1 MSSRNTSVKA
11 HTPGA
16 DPGSSAG
23 SGDEHLGHGLKPRHL
38 TMLALGGAIGAGLF
52 VGTGQGIRTAGPAIL
67 ISYALA
73 SLLVVMIMRMLGEM
87 SAASPRSGSFSV
99 YAERAFGRWAGFTVG
114 WLYWWM
120 LTIVLAVE
128 SAGAATI
135 AHGWWPDVPQWA
147 FALAIMVFFT
157 GANLLSVKVFGE
169 SEFWFAG
176 VKIFAIVAFLV
187 LGTLAIFGWLPDN
200 DAPGLANLTGQGG
213 FLPNGWTGVVTG
225 LLAVVFAFGGV
236 EVATIAAAES
246 DNPAQ
251 SVARAVRTIVWR
263 ILLFYIGSV
272 LVIVTLLPWDSD
284 AVGSGPYAAV
294 LDRIGIPG
302 TAVLMDI
309 IVFVALLSALNTMLY
324 GASRMVYSLAE
335 RGEGP
340 RALLAVSPG
349 GVPRKAVLA
358 SSAFGFVAVLLNVW
372 WPEQVFKHMLNSVGA
387 MLLFVWFAVA
397 ASQLVLR
404 KRYEREAPEKLVVRM
419 WLYPYLTWASLAAM
433 IAVLLLMIFGESDDA
448 RTQLASSTAVVVVIL
463 AIGLIR
469 ERRGRRG
476 GHDGRARGAAN
487 SVGGGPHGE

>member
-1 MSSRNTSVKA
+1 
-11 HTPGA
+11 
-16 DPGSSAG
+16 
-23 SGDEHLGHGLKPRHL
+23 
-38 TMLALGGAIGAGLF
+38 
-52 VGTGQGIRTAGPAIL
+52 
-67 ISYALA
+67 
-73 SLLVVMIMRMLGEM
+73 
-87 SAASPRSGSFSV
+87 
-99 YAERAFGRWAGFTVG
+99 
-114 WLYWWM
+114 M

-128 SAGAATI
+128 SAGAARI
-135 AHGWWPDVPQWA
+135 GHGWWPDVPQWT

-176 VKIFAIVAFLV
+176 IKVFAIVAFLV
-187 LGTLAIFGWLPDN
+187 LGALAILGWLPDN
-200 DAPGLANLTGQGG
+200 NAPGLANLTGQGG
-213 FLPNGWTGVVTG
+213 FLPNGWSGVVTG
-225 LLAVVFAFGGV
+225 LLAVVFAFGGL

-246 DNPAQ
+246 DDPAR

-263 ILLFYIGSV
+263 IVLFYIGSV

-302 TAVLMDI
+302 TATLMDI
-309 IVFVALLSALNTMLY
+309 IVFIALLSALNTMLY

-340 RALLAVSPG
+340 RALLAVSRG
-349 GVPRKAVLA
+349 AVPRRAVLA
-358 SSAFGFVAVLLNVW
+358 SSAFGFFAVLLNVW

-404 KRYEREAPEKLVVRM
+404 RRYEREAPEKLVVRM

-433 IAVLLLMIFGESDDA
+433 VAVVVLMVFGESDDA
-448 RTQLASSTAVVVVIL
+448 RTQLASSSAVVAVIL
-463 AIGLIR
+463 AIGLVR
-469 ERRGRRG
+469 DRRSR
-476 GHDGRARGAAN
+476 
-487 SVGGGPHGE
+487 P